1 MAHARSSHGNPAMV
15 FRSNFESRVDVLSP
29 AKGRPIVGQTGNIS
43 SRVLGHLGPGPADR
57 GETASS
63 ITRFPIAMIR
73 EMQVEVDMS
82 NHLHVEL
89 LSEVRAIP
97 GDL

>member
-1 MAHARSSHGNPAMV
+1 MV
-15 FRSNFESRVDVLSP
+15 FRSNFVFRVGVLSP

-43 SRVLGHLGPGPADR
+43 SRVLGHPGPGPADR

-63 ITRFPIAMIR
+63 IIRFPIAMIR
-73 EMQVEVDMS
+73 EMQAEVDMS